1 MTRATSPQSGRIFH
15 GWYIVAAGFALLS
28 IGYGSRYS
36 YAVFFPSVIA
46 QFGWPRDLAASIL
59 SLHLICYGLTAPLA
73 GFLVDRIGP
82 KRSMLGGTVLL
93 ATGMILS
100 GLGNKPW
107 HFYLTFGLLAGVG
120 LCLLASAPLTVVI
133 RNWFERRRGTAISL
147 LFLGEGA
154 AYACYPAVV
163 WLIQALGWRRAISA
177 EGVIVAAVFIPLLL
191 LVMETGPEKRGL
203 TKDGLAP
210 GAGSGPDPAELE
222 ARRVVDHEW
231 AAVDWGLGRALK
243 TRRYYLMCLSS
254 FCIWGLSHHVLVA
267 HQIAYAMDAG
277 YDRLHASSVI
287 SLGGPA
293 FGLGCL
299 ASVISDRI
307 GREWSITGGTLC
319 AFSGIVAFIL
329 INDPSSPW
337 LLYYYALAF
346 GFGFGICV
354 PMVAAAA
361 TDIFQ
366 GPHAGATIGSVWLS
380 FSLGGALGPW
390 LGGWFFERFGGYKE
404 AFILAGLVLLLG
416 CGTIWMAGP
425 GRIRRVPGRVS
436 G

>member
-1 MTRATSPQSGRIFH
+1 MPSPSVSQPGRIFY

-28 IGYGSRYS
+28 IGYGARYS

-59 SLHLICYGLTAPLA
+59 SLHLICYGLTAPLS

-82 KRSMLGGTVLL
+82 RRSMLGGAVLL
-93 ATGMILS
+93 SLGMVLS
-100 GLGNKPW
+100 GFSTRPW

-120 LCLLASAPLTVVI
+120 LCLLASAPLTVVV

-177 EGVIVAAVFIPLLL
+177 EGLIVAAVFIPLLL
-191 LVMETGPEKRGL
+191 LVMETRPEDRGL

-210 GAGSGPDPAELE
+210 GAGPDPAELE
-222 ARRVVDHEW
+222 ARRIVDPEW
-231 AAVDWGLGRALK
+231 AAVDWSLGRAVR
-243 TRRYYLMCLSS
+243 TPRYWLVCLSS
-254 FCIWGLSHHVLVA
+254 FCIWGLGHHVLVT
-267 HQIAYAMDAG
+267 HQIAHAMDAG
-277 YDRLHASSVI
+277 YGRLYASSVI

-307 GREWSITGGTLC
+307 GREWSITWGTLI
-319 AFSGIVAFIL
+319 AVSGMAALIL
-329 INDPSSPW
+329 VRDTSSPW
-337 LLYYYALAF
+337 LLYYYTLAF

-354 PMVAAAA
+354 PMVAAVA

-366 GPHAGATIGSVWLS
+366 GAHAGATIGSVWLS
-380 FSLGGALGPW
+380 FALGGALGPW
-390 LGGWFFERFGGYKE
+390 LGGWFFEIFGGYGE
-404 AFILAGLVLLLG
+404 AFTLAALVQGLG
-416 CGTIWMAGP
+416 CGAVWLAGP
-425 GRIRRVPGRVS
+425 GRVRRVPGRAS
-436 G
+436 D